1 MEHVWEPSQWGMV
14 FTRSEAW
21 KLALGA
27 RALRVTRQE
36 GETSIPL
43 ARLSVAVDKGIF
55 WSRVTL
61 TDDSTVVTSLDG
73 IPNRFAVEFREQ
85 VHQTLVALRKR
96 EADQAKIQRFNEQ
109 LPRIL
114 HWSRRTTEELSTLWE
129 GKRWLTEEHI
139 VRWKQT
145 KPSVSL
151 ALADPVIATHIA
163 HRPKGEQTALGFW
176 QRDTREAAQE
186 QNKKLVEHELA
197 DCKDFF
203 ARVEKTPLT
212 EEQARAVLCFD
223 NRVLVVASAGS
234 GKTSTMVAKAG
245 YALHRKLFDSSEIL
259 LLAFNADAAEE
270 LQTRIRDRLNPL
282 GLAGDSIRA
291 RTFHA
296 FGLDVIGQATGARPT
311 LAPWLDQGQDLT
323 HLQGLINQLK
333 ADDPSFA
340 SRWNLFR
347 VVLGR
352 DLPAFGKEE
361 EAPEDWEKSTGR
373 EGFRTLD
380 GKIVKSQGE
389 RLIADW
395 LYYNGVNYEYERP
408 YAINTA
414 DAQHRQYHPD
424 FYYPDIDAY
433 HEHWALDASGNP
445 PQKFPGYREGMLW
458 KKALH
463 EKNGTQLIETTMAD
477 LWSGCAFSTLEKEL
491 TRHGI
496 ELDPNPRRPALGR
509 KVLEDKD
516 LVRTFR
522 TFMLHAKSNRLSDEE
537 LSKRA
542 RENTAGAFLYRHE
555 LFLGLFR
562 QIRSAW
568 EKALIERQVIDFED
582 MLIRATDLLESGAYD
597 PGYKL
602 VMLDEFQDA
611 SQARVRLAR
620 ALVNSSGRHLFAVG
634 DDWQSINRFAGADL
648 SAMTSFEAWFG
659 DGHVLRLERT
669 FRCPQA
675 LCDIAGK
682 FVQANPVQLK
692 KRVESQTPASGPA
705 VRAIEVADEDQV
717 KGALLR
723 LWEEI
728 YQDLSTGKIAPGK
741 NNKVSIYLLG
751 RYRRDECYLP
761 NWAHLSNRL
770 DVRFQTVHG
779 SKGLEADYVFLPRL
793 VSGYYSFPSTIT
805 DDPVL
810 LLALP
815 AGDDFPF
822 AEERRLF
829 YVALTRARRN
839 VTLVTQ
845 HHKHSPFLV
854 ELRKVASIEV
864 TSLDG
869 EVSDSIPC
877 PSPKCQGSLIP
888 RYGKYGPFLSCS
900 NFPACKEK
908 GKASHGTP
916 HRSTGWGKRT

>member
-43 ARLSVAVDKGIF
+43 SRLSVAVDKGIF
-55 WSRVTL
+55 WSKVTL
-61 TDDSTVVTSLDG
+61 TDDNTVTATLNG
-73 IPNRFAVEFREQ
+73 IPNRFAIEFKER

-114 HWSRRTTEELSTLWE
+114 HWSRRTTEEMNSLWE

-151 ALADPVIATHIA
+151 AFTDPVLATHVA
-163 HRPKGEQTALGFW
+163 HRPKGEQTALSFW

-186 QNKKLVEHELA
+186 QNKRLVERELV

-203 ARVEKTPLT
+203 DRVEKTPLT
-212 EEQARAVLCFD
+212 EEQDRAVLCFD

-245 YALHRKLFDSSEIL
+245 YALHRELFDSSELL

-323 HLQGLINQLK
+323 HLQGLISQLK
-333 ADDPSFA
+333 ADDSSFA

-361 EAPEDWEKSTGR
+361 EAPEDWEKSTGK

-395 LYYNGVNYEYERP
+395 LYYNGVNYEYERSYP
-408 YAINTA
+408 VNTA

-424 FYYPDIDAY
+424 FYYPDIDTY
-433 HEHWALDASGNP
+433 HEHWALDAAGNP
-445 PQKFPGYREGMLW
+445 PQKFHGYRESMLW

-477 LWSGCAFSTLEKEL
+477 LWSGRAFDILEKEL
-491 TRHGI
+491 TRRGI
-496 ELDPNPRRPALGR
+496 KLDPNPHRPPLGR

-522 TFMLHAKSNRLSDEE
+522 TFMLHAKSNCLNDEE

-542 RENTAGAFLYRHE
+542 KENAAGAFLYRHE
-555 LFLGLFR
+555 LFLGLFK
-562 QIRSAW
+562 QIRLAW
-568 EKALIERQVIDFED
+568 EKELAEHQVIDFED

-620 ALVNSSGRHLFAVG
+620 ALVNAPGRHLFAVG

-675 LCDIAGK
+675 LCDVAGK

-692 KRVESQTPASGPA
+692 KRVVSQTPANGPA
-705 VRAIEVADEDQV
+705 VRAIEVANEDQV
-717 KGALLR
+717 KGALLK
-723 LWEEI
+723 LWQEI
-728 YQDLSTGKIAPGK
+728 HQDLVAGRLAPSQG
-741 NNKVSIYLLG
+741 NKVSIYLLG

-761 NWAHLSNRL
+761 NWAHLSDRL

-839 VTLVTQ
+839 VTLMTIQ
-845 HHKHSPFLV
+845 HQHSLFLA
-854 ELRKVASIEV
+854 ELRKTMNLEV
-864 TSLDG
+864 TNLEG
-869 EVSDSIPC
+869 ESSRSTPCSD
-877 PSPKCQGSLIP
+877 PKCNGTLIP
-888 RYGKYGPFLSCS
+888 RRGRYGMFLGCT
-900 NFPACKEK
+900 NYPRCKET
-908 GKASHGTP
+908 ARIS
-916 HRSTGWGKRT
+916 R